1 MELKPLG
8 YTFRCTEL
16 LTTALT
22 HSSYQNEKHSGD
34 CNERLEFLGDAV
46 LGLVTGQYL
55 YETYAHQ
62 SEGKLSKL
70 RAAVVCE
77 KTLAK
82 LARQIDLGSRL
93 RLGNGEE
100 KTGGRNRDSIL
111 SDAFEA
117 LIAAIYLDSD
127 LPTVR
132 DWILSRLAGEI
143 SKAESG
149 PARDYKTTLQERMQQ
164 LGHQPVEYHV
174 ADVRGPDHRR
184 EYTVEIVWKGR
195 VLARGEAGSKKQAEQ
210 NAAEKVLEGN
220 QLETL

>member
-1 MELKPLG
+1 MKPLG
-8 YTFRCTEL
+8 YTFQNPQL
-16 LTTALT
+16 LATALT
-22 HSSYQNEKHSGD
+22 HSSYQNEQNKGGE

-46 LGLVTGQYL
+46 LGLVAGQYL

-62 SEGKLSKL
+62 PEGKLSKL

-77 KTLAK
+77 KTLAR
-82 LARQIDLGSRL
+82 LAREIDLGSRL
-93 RLGNGEE
+93 KLGHGEE

-143 SKAESG
+143 SKAESD
-149 PARDYKTTLQERMQQ
+149 PVRDYKTALQERVQQ
-164 LGHQPVEYHV
+164 LGHQSVEYRV
-174 ADVRGPDHRR
+174 VEVSGPDHQRS
-184 EYTVEIVWKGR
+184 YTVEISWRGK
-195 VLARGEAGSKKQAEQ
+195 VLARGTAGSKKQAEQ
-210 NAAEKVLEGN
+210 NAAQKILEEHR
-220 QLETL
+220 LEAL